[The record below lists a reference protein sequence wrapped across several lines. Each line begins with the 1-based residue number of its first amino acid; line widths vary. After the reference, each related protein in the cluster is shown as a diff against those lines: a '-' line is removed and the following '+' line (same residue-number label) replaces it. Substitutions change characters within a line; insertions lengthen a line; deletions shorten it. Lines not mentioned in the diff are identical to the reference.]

1 LGIGEGAVYLIIV
14 NFEVM
19 DDFKERLEKE
29 IKLDIF
35 SLILSE
41 AKTILKSQYQNY
53 ISMVN

>member
-1 LGIGEGAVYLIIV
+1 LGIGEGAVYLISV